1 MGMSSRRTTRAVLV
15 LLALTTVAALID
27 GAGLWRQQRW
37 NALIASDSVGA
48 PVTAPMT
55 APVNGPV
62 TGPMTGP
69 VKQAAASERTGLPA
83 QVQFAQ
89 AHALAASGADQ
100 PALNRYRAL
109 QAHGPLGQAAAYN
122 SANLLLRQALVVRAG
137 TQPGQAIALIE
148 LAKEL
153 YRDVLR
159 ADPQHWDA
167 RYNLDRA
174 QRLLPDPDEALEAAP
189 PDTNRNA
196 ERAATTMRGYSPGL
210 P

>member
-1 MGMSSRRTTRAVLV
+1 MGMSSRRTTRAVML
-15 LLALTTVAALID
+15 LLALATVAAVID
-27 GAGLWRQQRW
+27 GVGLWRQQRW
-37 NALIASDSVGA
+37 NDLIVSDPGA
-48 PVTAPMT
+48 APVTGPVTAP
-55 APVNGPV
+55 
-62 TGPMTGP
+62 
-69 VKQAAASERTGLPA
+69 AANERNELPA

-89 AHALAASGADQ
+89 AYALAIGGAHE
-100 PALNRYRAL
+100 PALNRYRML
-109 QAHGPLGQAAAYN
+109 QAHGQLGQAAHFN

-189 PDTNRNA
+189 PDINRNA